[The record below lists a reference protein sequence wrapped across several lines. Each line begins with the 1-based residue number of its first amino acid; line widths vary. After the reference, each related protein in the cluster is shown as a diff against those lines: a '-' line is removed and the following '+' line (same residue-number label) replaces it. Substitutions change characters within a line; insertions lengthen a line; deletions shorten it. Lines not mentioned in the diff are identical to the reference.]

1 MTLERWHPLR
11 ELESMKREMDKIWE
25 DLFVP
30 RRETWKRQP
39 ETGGTVTPPID
50 IIDRES
56 EVLVKAE
63 MPGVAKED
71 IEISMNDSTLSIK
84 GELKAETGDKA
95 ESYAYSERNYRYL
108 ARSISIPFKISP
120 DKIKANLKDGI
131 LYIHMPKAQE
141 AQPRKIQ
148 VEVV

>member
-25 DLFVP
+25 DLFIP
-30 RRETWKRQP
+30 RREPWKRQP
-39 ETGGTVTPPID
+39 ETAGTVSPAID

-63 MPGVAKED
+63 MPGVARED
-71 IEISMNDSTLSIK
+71 IDISMNDSTLSIK
-84 GELKAETGDKA
+84 GELKTETEA
-95 ESYAYSERNYRYL
+95 RENYAYSERNYRYF

-120 DKIKANLKDGI
+120 DKIKASLKDGI
-131 LYIHMPKAQE
+131 LYIHMPKTQE

-148 VEVV
+148 VEVL

>member
-11 ELESMKREMDKIWE
+11 ELESMKREMDKIWD
-25 DLFVP
+25 DLFIP
-30 RRETWKRQP
+30 RREPWKRQS
-39 ETGGTVTPPID
+39 ETGGTVSPPID
-50 IIDRES
+50 IIDRDS

-71 IEISMNDSTLSIK
+71 IDISMNDSTLSIK
-84 GELKAETGDKA
+84 GELKAETEAKG
-95 ESYAYSERNYRYL
+95 ENYAYSERNYRYF

-120 DKIKANLKDGI
+120 EKIKASLKDGI

-141 AQPRKIQ
+141 AQPKKIQ
-148 VEVV
+148 VEAL